1 MKMMDIFKDIDPFE
15 LVVCFL
21 LGIIIAEL
29 FSK

>member
-1 MKMMDIFKDIDPFE
+1 MKIFNIFKDTDPFE

-29 FSK
+29 F